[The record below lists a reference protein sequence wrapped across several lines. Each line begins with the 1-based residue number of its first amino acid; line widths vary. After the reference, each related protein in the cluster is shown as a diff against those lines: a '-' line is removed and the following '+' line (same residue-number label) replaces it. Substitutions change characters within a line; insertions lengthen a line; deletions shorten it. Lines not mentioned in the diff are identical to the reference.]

1 MTNKIT
7 QKIIGYR
14 VKSNDTEQ
22 PQEQTIIESSV
33 MHEGIKRDAEISGK
47 TYKIKI
53 PTSEHAIYVTVN
65 QMEIG
70 GIFYPYETFINCKDV
85 SHQQWI
91 TALTRLI
98 SAVFRKG
105 GNVRFIADELL
116 QVCDPNGGHWT
127 KKGVNGEKTRFMP
140 SLTAEIGLCLEKHFD
155 YIDNLNK
162 CEEIRNDIDKRINN
176 YNEAIAPILIETK
189 EPIQSDDEQPEY
201 PKNAEIC
208 PSCKQKS
215 AMRLDGCLTCV
226 NGDCNYSKCG

>member
-1 MTNKIT
+1 
-7 QKIIGYR
+7 
-14 VKSNDTEQ
+14 
-22 PQEQTIIESSV
+22 
-33 MHEGIKRDAEISGK
+33 MHEGIKRDADISGK

-53 PTSEHAIYVTVN
+53 PTSEHAIYVTVS
-65 QMEIG
+65 QMQIG

-127 KKGVNGEKTRFMP
+127 KKGANGEKPRFMP

-155 YIDNLNK
+155 YIDALNNGEK
-162 CEEIRNDIDKRINN
+162 QPVG
-176 YNEAIAPILIETK
+176 PIK
-189 EPIQSDDEQPEY
+189 EDLIQSDEEEPKYPDNATTCPECRERALI
-201 PKNAEIC
+201 KVE
-208 PSCKQKS
+208 
-215 AMRLDGCLTCV
+215 GCNQCLACSF
-226 NGDCNYSKCG
+226 SKCN

>member
-7 QKIIGYR
+7 QKITGYR
-14 VKSNDTEQ
+14 VKNSDTEQ
-22 PQEQTIIESSV
+22 LQEQTIIESSV
-33 MHEGIKRDAEISGK
+33 MHEGIKRDTDISGK

-65 QMEIG
+65 HMQVVG
-70 GIFYPYETFINCKDV
+70 VFYPYETFINCKDV

-116 QVCDPNGGHWT
+116 QVCDPQGGHWT
-127 KKGVNGEKTRFMP
+127 KKGANGEKPRFMP
-140 SLTAEIGLCLEKHFD
+140 SLVAEIGLCLEKHFD
-155 YIDNLNK
+155 YIDMLNSALEPEK
-162 CEEIRNDIDKRINN
+162 W
-176 YNEAIAPILIETK
+176 PILIETK
-189 EPIQSDDEQPEY
+189 EPIQSDEEEPEY